1 MMSTFQ
7 PDEWKDKPLVV
18 AVTRAVR
25 QKASILLEALD
36 GSSSVLDELLKRDI
50 YLVVLGTGELENQ
63 LEEINRWPNGL
74 FVCAFDPKFAN
85 LLYAGG
91 DIFLMPSDLALR
103 HHPDDRDAVWM
114 SAVGSRCGRPV

>member
-1 MMSTFQ
+1 MASSLLKNFKNSNRVLSKMSTFR

-36 GSSSVLDELLKRDI
+36 GSSSVLHELLKRDL

-63 LEEINRWPNGL
+63 LEEIN
-74 FVCAFDPKFAN
+74 
-85 LLYAGG
+85 
-91 DIFLMPSDLALR
+91 
-103 HHPDDRDAVWM
+103 H
-114 SAVGSRCGRPV
+114 